1 MSEQTPSPIRR
12 TVVGA
17 GILLLIAG
25 YIWIAGTTGSCPS
38 CSFVTAAMVGT
49 PEDED
54 VVSVLYPESPLEK
67 GDKVPSGVLKT
78 ASGRSVDTAK
88 LLVGQPSV
96 IIYYRGG
103 WCPYC
108 NKHLAGLVDI
118 VDDLKLNG
126 FQLLAI
132 SPDRP
137 DILMDKEDLS
147 KLSYDLLS
155 DSSMEVARQ
164 FGIAFEVP
172 DELVAKYKDSY
183 GIDIEADSG
192 QTHHLLPHPSVFIV
206 DAKGVIRFA
215 YVNEDYTVR
224 LDPGRILEAAK
235 GI

>member
-1 MSEQTPSPIRR
+1 MD
-12 TVVGA
+12 
-17 GILLLIAG
+17 
-25 YIWIAGTTGSCPS
+25 
-38 CSFVTAAMVGT
+38 GT

-54 VVSVLYPESPLEK
+54 VVSVLYPESPLGK

-96 IIYYRGG
+96 IIYYRGE

-118 VDDLKLNG
+118 VDDLKSNG

-155 DSSMEVARQ
+155 DSSMEVA
-164 FGIAFEVP
+164 
-172 DELVAKYKDSY
+172 LVSLESRSKFRMSWLRSTRTLTESILRPTLARPTTFCLTHPFLSWMRR
-183 GIDIEADSG
+183 ESSG
-192 QTHHLLPHPSVFIV
+192 SPM
-206 DAKGVIRFA
+206 
-215 YVNEDYTVR
+215 
-224 LDPGRILEAAK
+224 
-235 GI
+235 